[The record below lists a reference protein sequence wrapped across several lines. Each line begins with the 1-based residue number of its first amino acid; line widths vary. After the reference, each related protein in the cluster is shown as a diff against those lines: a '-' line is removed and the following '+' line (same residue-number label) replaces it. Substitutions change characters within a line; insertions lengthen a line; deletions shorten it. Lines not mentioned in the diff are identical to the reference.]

1 MASVNVPVEERT
13 ALTLEMRECVALLHS
28 IDKRVDDIGGNARTL
43 AAAHSRI
50 EKTIESIAYL
60 EERMTERP
68 TKTDVKEM
76 LKDASPEQLVEIA
89 RVLSRGSDAPEDD
102 EQDELSGGGAMVPE
116 AYYPVDEEC
125 PADEDQRPTD
135 EIVGEKIGHL
145 PEYKENGSA
154 QD

>member
-1 MASVNVPVEERT
+1 MLLRSIEEQ
-13 ALTLEMRECVALLHS
+13 
-28 IDKRVDDIGGNARTL
+28 IDTIGGNARNL
-43 AAAHSRI
+43 KSAHARI

-60 EERMTERP
+60 QERMTNRT
-68 TKTDVKEM
+68 TKTTVKEM
-76 LKDASPEQLVEIA
+76 LKDATPEQLVDVA
-89 RVLSRGSDAPEDD
+89 RLLSRGSDA
-102 EQDELSGGGAMVPE
+102 PE

-125 PADEDQRPTD
+125 PGDEDPRPTD

>member
-1 MASVNVPVEERT
+1 MAKVTMPEGERA
-13 ALTLEMRECVALLHS
+13 ALNLKMRECVMLLRS
-28 IDKRVDDIGGNARTL
+28 IEEQIDTIGGNARNL
-43 AAAHSRI
+43 KSAHARI

-60 EERMTERP
+60 QERMTNRP
-68 TKTDVKEM
+68 TKTTVKEM
-76 LKDASPEQLVEIA
+76 LKDASPEQLDEVA
-89 RVLSRGSDAPEDD
+89 RVLSRGSDAPE
-102 EQDELSGGGAMVPE
+102 

-125 PADEDQRPTD
+125 PGDEDPRPTD

>member
-76 LKDASPEQLVEIA
+76 LKDASPEQVAEVA
-89 RVLSRGSDAPEDD
+89 RLLSRGSDAAEDA
-102 EQDELSGGGAMVPE
+102 EQDELTEAGAMVPE
-116 AYYPVDEEC
+116 AYYPVDDEC
-125 PADEDQRPTD
+125 PADEDPRPTD